1 MQNLHEYREGYKA
14 DAEQLPCIGRNPSL
28 DLRGHER
35 KVLGT
40 LDEEEIYDCSG
51 CNASEEAYFPFEVL
65 LVVEGENQ
73 PADIFD
79 DKSEEEGEGH

>member
-35 KVLGT
+35 KVLGS
-40 LDEEEIYDCSG
+40 LDEEEVDDGGS
-51 CNASEEAYFPFEVL
+51 CNASEYAYFPFEVF
-65 LVVEGENQ
+65 LVVESEYQ
-73 PADIFD
+73 AADVLNHEP
-79 DKSEEEGEGH
+79 EEECEGH